1 MTAPAAEPSPTR
13 PVLRLAMVSVAAL
26 FVFYLIDTRIFV
38 WAHERA
44 PLLGRLA
51 DLRITS
57 LAAIGTVYALTASRL
72 PLRPSRP
79 SGTVLRVVAIWL
91 LGTFVCVHFFGIGRV
106 PLPRLEDRVAFA
118 LTGSLGEE
126 LLCRGLVLGLAL
138 VRWPA
143 SQHPRRAL
151 VFSSVVF
158 AAMHLQ
164 YHHFDLGAAYLQMAW
179 TLPAGYVFGL
189 VALRTRSVGVAWI
202 VHVINNLIVLFA

>member
-1 MTAPAAEPSPTR
+1 MTAPVAEPSPTR
-13 PVLRLAMVSVAAL
+13 PVLRLAAASVAAL
-26 FVFYLIDTRIFV
+26 FVFYLIDTRIFL

-44 PLLGRLA
+44 PLLARLA

-57 LAAIGTVYALTASRL
+57 LAVIGAVYALTASRL
-72 PLRPSRP
+72 PLTPSRP

-91 LGTFVCVHFFGIGRV
+91 LGTFVCVHFFGVGRV

-126 LLCRGLVLGLAL
+126 LLCRGLVMGLAL
-138 VRWPA
+138 ERWPVG
-143 SQHPRRAL
+143 QHPRRAL
-151 VFSSVVF
+151 LLSTVVF

-164 YHHFDLGAAYLQMAW
+164 YHHFDLGAAYLQMLW

-189 VALRTRSVGVAWI
+189 VALRTRSVAVAWM
-202 VHVINNLIVLFA
+202 VHVTNNLIVLFA